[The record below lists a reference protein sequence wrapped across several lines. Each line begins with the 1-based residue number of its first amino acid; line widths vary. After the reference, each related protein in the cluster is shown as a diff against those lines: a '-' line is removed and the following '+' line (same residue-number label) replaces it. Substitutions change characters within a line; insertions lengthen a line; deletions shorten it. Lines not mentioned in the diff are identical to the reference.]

1 MNVYFKTFGNIEL
14 FNTINNRG
22 EELGYS
28 KLCLG
33 DFDKKRAEEII
44 FKKNGEI
51 TYSLSENWD
60 RSLYVEGNIG
70 KLFGSEEYA
79 YKQPLI
85 VQGAKVTTNNNTLVF
100 GNEVI
105 LNADEV
111 ESLIS
116 FWNKRNEK
124 KLNIFFP
131 VYRNIDLI
139 KAVNNRATEL
149 GYTPLNINE
158 EYAKDRCYDLT
169 LETDNCVRYSGTKDY
184 CKRYSDRYQPG
195 SLEVLFTTSE
205 YQLRPAIKDYSVSTS
220 GNMFY
225 VGCKKFNKDEVA
237 LLIEAWENRK

>member
-28 KLCLG
+28 KLGLG
-33 DFDKKRAEEII
+33 DFDKKRVKEII
-44 FKKNGEI
+44 FEASGKI
-51 TYSLSENWD
+51 TYSSDSTWHGKNHYTQGD
-60 RSLYVEGNIG
+60 IS
-70 KLFGSEEYA
+70 KLFSGKEYA
-79 YKQPLI
+79 YGSLTIQDTPVI
-85 VQGAKVTTNNNTLVF
+85 IQDNTLTFDSVT
-100 GNEVI
+100 
-105 LNADEV
+105 LSSDEV

-205 YQLRPAIKDYSVSTS
+205 YQLRPAIKAYSVSTS